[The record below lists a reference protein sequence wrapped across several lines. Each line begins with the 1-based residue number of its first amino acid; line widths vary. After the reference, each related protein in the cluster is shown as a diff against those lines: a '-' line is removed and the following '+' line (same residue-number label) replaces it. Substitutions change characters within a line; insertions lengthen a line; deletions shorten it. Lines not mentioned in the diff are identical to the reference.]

1 MKMAVA
7 LRTLALLL
15 LDEDENENRRQD
27 RSCWV
32 RPWVA
37 NRLQFGAFH
46 SLFYE
51 LRKDERSFKEFIRMD
66 VNQFDFLVEK
76 LTPKIIK
83 VDTFMRDSILDQFYF
98 FFVTQ
103 FELGHFRFIHL
114 DKKYT
119 LHCVCI

>member
-15 LDEDENENRRQD
+15 LDEDENENRRHD

-83 VDTFMRDSILDQFYF
+83 VDTFMRDSIHPHEMVCVALRYLASGESLDRCSFNF
-98 FFVTQ
+98 
-103 FELGHFRFIHL
+103 G
-114 DKKYT
+114 
-119 LHCVCI
+119 